1 MASIR
6 PNKVRLLSLGA
17 VAGAIAVWQISSMML
32 GEELLLPS
40 PVTVAKRLYELAGK
54 ADFLKTVFFTFSRIT
69 LGFFIGFAAGTLLG
83 FVSGRLPAVEH
94 ILWPYFSLIKSVPV
108 ASFIVLCLI
117 WLSSENISVFISFL
131 MVLPIIYTNTLNGIR
146 NADRK
151 LLEAA
156 DVFRVRAWRRF
167 ALVYLPALR
176 PYLISG
182 CAVAMGLS
190 WKAGIAAEIIGIPDG
205 SIGEKFYSAK
215 IYFTTGDLFAWTAVV
230 VVASVLF
237 EKLFLFLLERL
248 YRRFCRL

>member
-1 MASIR
+1 
-6 PNKVRLLSLGA
+6 
-17 VAGAIAVWQISSMML
+17 
-32 GEELLLPS
+32 
-40 PVTVAKRLYELAGK
+40 
-54 ADFLKTVFFTFSRIT
+54 
-69 LGFFIGFAAGTLLG
+69 
-83 FVSGRLPAVEH
+83 
-94 ILWPYFSLIKSVPV
+94 
-108 ASFIVLCLI
+108 
-117 WLSSENISVFISFL
+117 

-146 NADRK
+146 NADRR

-167 ALVYLPALR
+167 ALVYLPALK
-176 PYLISG
+176 PYLTSG